1 MTEHRLAQ
9 AGEASGKESAEKAE
23 DGGPGAPLMRLR
35 GVTREFPA
43 GDGPVA
49 VLKDVNLTIRAGEMV
64 AIVGPSG
71 SGKSTLMNIIGC
83 LDQPS
88 RGSYQV
94 LGRETRAMQ
103 PDELARLRREHFGF
117 VFQRYQLLTGLTAQ
131 DNVEIPAIY
140 AGLGAAARR
149 ARSARLLER
158 LGAEVT
164 EGAAIVDLPE
174 LGGSARLRES
184 GLPLFT
190 LVEFDGR

>member
-1 MTEHRLAQ
+1 
-9 AGEASGKESAEKAE
+9 
-23 DGGPGAPLMRLR
+23 MRLR

-117 VFQRYQLLTGLTAQ
+117 VF
-131 DNVEIPAIY
+131 
-140 AGLGAAARR
+140 
-149 ARSARLLER
+149 
-158 LGAEVT
+158 
-164 EGAAIVDLPE
+164 
-174 LGGSARLRES
+174 
-184 GLPLFT
+184 
-190 LVEFDGR
+190 